1 MSHTF
6 PSPNPHPPNTY
17 SLGEDE
23 VLPSFDRRKETEKR
37 KMTIRLKHD
46 LIPACNKEGPTS
58 EPSPQKPSKGILFNK
73 SLPPSYLPFPRP
85 TPTFSWPSHNP
96 GLFCSWSQTS
106 TISST
111 HHFLVGLVHTL
122 SLMTFSHSL
131 WHPHRNLKAAKP
143 KAVAAL
149 QQAPHTHTGCWLL
162 RPSTSQLIRMSHFWW
177 SSASCSSSPL
187 SNDSKK
193 PELEGKNAK
202 VCFRRAARYHPSNT
216 PVMHTAKV
224 SYDKKFHTEPYSVK
238 GMTEESLMK

>member
-162 RPSTSQLIRMSHFWW
+162 RPSTSPAYQ
-177 SSASCSSSPL
+177 
-187 SNDSKK
+187 D
-193 PELEGKNAK
+193 
-202 VCFRRAARYHPSNT
+202 
-216 PVMHTAKV
+216 
-224 SYDKKFHTEPYSVK
+224 
-238 GMTEESLMK
+238 ESLLMVFCLLFLFPFVKWLKETRTGRKECQGLLSESSQVPPK

>member
-6 PSPNPHPPNTY
+6 PSPNPHPPSTY
-17 SLGEDE
+17 SLGEDQ
-23 VLPSFDRRKETEKR
+23 VLLSFYRRKETEKR

-46 LIPACNKEGPTS
+46 LIPACNMEGPTP

-73 SLPPSYLPFPRP
+73 SLPPSYPPFPRP
-85 TPTFSWPSHNP
+85 TPTFSWPSHNQ

-131 WHPHRNLKAAKP
+131 WHLHRNLKAAKP

-149 QQAPHTHTGCWLL
+149 QQAPHTDTGCWLL
-162 RPSTSQLIRMSHFWW
+162 RPSTSPAHQ
-177 SSASCSSSPL
+177 
-187 SNDSKK
+187 D
-193 PELEGKNAK
+193 
-202 VCFRRAARYHPSNT
+202 
-216 PVMHTAKV
+216 
-224 SYDKKFHTEPYSVK
+224 
-238 GMTEESLMK
+238 ESLLMVFCLLFLFPFVKCLKETRTGRKECQGLLLESSQVPPK